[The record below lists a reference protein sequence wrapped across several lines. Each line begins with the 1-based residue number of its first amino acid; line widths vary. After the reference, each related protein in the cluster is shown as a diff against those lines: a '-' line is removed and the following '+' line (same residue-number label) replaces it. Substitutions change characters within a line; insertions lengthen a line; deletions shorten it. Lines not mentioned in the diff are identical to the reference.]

1 LEAARK
7 QRQVLLGRFRDTSES
22 RDASAKGKSE
32 RNWLGKCVAVTVNIW
47 AFMAS
52 LALFGNGRVR
62 M

>member
-1 LEAARK
+1 M
-7 QRQVLLGRFRDTSES
+7 LLGRFRDTSES